1 MPIGTAAGHPAAVL
15 HQPQQTTRGLD
26 RLGCDRMDEREVLDR
41 LPHWEAESGQTMVE
55 YGFVVMAVALIA
67 IAAFQAFGGRV
78 SAMVNTIQ
86 W

>member
-1 MPIGTAAGHPAAVL
+1 
-15 HQPQQTTRGLD
+15 
-26 RLGCDRMDEREVLDR
+26 MDEREVLDR

>member
-1 MPIGTAAGHPAAVL
+1 
-15 HQPQQTTRGLD
+15 
-26 RLGCDRMDEREVLDR
+26 MDEQYARRR
-41 LPHWEAESGQTMVE
+41 LPRWEDDDGQTMVE
-55 YGFVVMAVALIA
+55 YGFVVMAVALLA